1 MCAAVVLYAL
11 PTGAG
16 AQDTAAARG
25 VDPVVAGLKP
35 ASVVRLSVG
44 GARIVAPFVRLE
56 GATLWLGDAERSQSV
71 PLASVDSLW
80 VRRRATGRG
89 ALIGGVIVGTA
100 FAVLLGATCGI
111 PESDCDISGGR
122 VTYAAIG
129 LVVGGVVGGV
139 AGGGIGFLA
148 HRWQLRI
155 P

>member
-71 PLASVDSLW
+71 PLASVESLG
-80 VRRRATGRG
+80 VRRRATGR
-89 ALIGGVIVGTA
+89 GGVIVGTA